1 METWYRD
8 RPRQSK
14 MQNIYVF
21 FYSQSNREIGHMVYW
36 IEQDMILIQLQKHY
50 FNVRKSILVVFHQW
64 VIGPKLL
71 TKLFAFF

>member
-36 IEQDMILIQLQKHY
+36 IEQDMILIQ
-50 FNVRKSILVVFHQW
+50 
-64 VIGPKLL
+64 
-71 TKLFAFF
+71 